1 MNMKLAVLYPQAAF
15 ESATLLAKKLGAA
28 AINPFKSA
36 KRDYKEYDLV
46 INYGC
51 NRNIKNQR
59 RINKVTAIARCID
72 KFTTFSLL
80 NKFNIPVPAFSLEK
94 AVAATWQ
101 CVVVR
106 KQKDGKGN
114 EGMDYAFPKGKVK
127 NVPDAELYTQYFDHK
142 KEFRVVVLQEQVV
155 ACYEKVLVGDQ
166 WEFHTRT
173 YRYLD
178 AVKHQCLVAAHVL
191 DIDYVG
197 FDVLVNDDNEF
208 VILEANSA
216 PIITDEIISAFK
228 KYIKKLE
235 KEIE

>member
-1 MNMKLAVLYPQAAF
+1 MNMKIAVLYPQAAF

-59 RINKVTAIARCID
+59 RINKVNAIARCID
-72 KFTTFSLL
+72 KFTTFSILAQH
-80 NKFNIPVPAFSLEK
+80 NIPVPRFAIEKVK
-94 AVAATWQ
+94 AVEWP

-106 KQKDGKGN
+106 KQRDGKMN
-114 EGMDYAFPKGKVK
+114 EGMEYCFPEGRLHKL
-127 NVPDAELYTQYFDHK
+127 PDAPLYTEYYDHK
-142 KEFRVVVLQEQVV
+142 KEFRVIVLKGKVV
-155 ACYEKVLVGDQ
+155 ACYEKVLVGDE
-166 WEFHTRT
+166 WEFHERT

-178 AVKHQCLVAAHVL
+178 AVKHQCLQAAHVL

-197 FDVLVNDDNEF
+197 FDVLIADNNEF

-216 PIITDEIISAFK
+216 PIITDDVIKAFQ
-228 KYIKKLE
+228 KYIKQLE
-235 KEIE
+235 KELA